1 MTALDI
7 QPQLFTVPELPHNA
21 TIEERFI
28 AFDQAN
34 PWVYVALVR
43 LARQL
48 VKKGHTKVGMKMLFE
63 QLRWE
68 WYVTTTD
75 TSGFRLN
82 NNYTAFFARK
92 IMANEPDLA
101 DLFETRVLRAA

>member
-1 MTALDI
+1 MTLT

-48 VKKGHTKVGMKMLFE
+48 VAKGHNRVGMKMLFE

-75 TSGFRLN
+75 TSGFKLN
-82 NNYTAFFARK
+82 NSLTAHFARK